1 MASLSDVQQAVLA
14 KDSLYVGPIR
24 VYAVNFIASNPFPRK
39 FVYRGCTAKGKYG
52 LCRHSIEGPP
62 IKHCGHHAL
71 ANGTFLEM
79 FRFQL
84 VLMDATLLVTYGV
97 PTMRVLFWEG
107 AREFLGLSAPAFA
120 SMDEIDQF
128 ELVHNMVK
136 EVPLCSAS
144 FRVFK
149 GVLSLQELE
158 IVHKTTTLV
167 ETMTWSTPSTPSWAR
182 TPTASSTGVPAI
194 SPARTPYHDARS
206 ELTPHPRTPSDR
218 RVPHTVTP
226 SVQPSHNIAPSS
238 SNPDTIE
245 DGDDQEENTMSSV
258 VRRLAEALTLSLD
271 AYSGTSKK

>member
-1 MASLSDVQQAVLA
+1 
-14 KDSLYVGPIR
+14 
-24 VYAVNFIASNPFPRK
+24 
-39 FVYRGCTAKGKYG
+39 
-52 LCRHSIEGPP
+52 
-62 IKHCGHHAL
+62 
-71 ANGTFLEM
+71 
-79 FRFQL
+79 
-84 VLMDATLLVTYGV
+84 MDATLLVTYGV
-97 PTMRVLFWEG
+97 PTMRVSFWEG

-136 EVPLCSAS
+136 EVPLCNAS

-167 ETMTWSTPSTPSWAR
+167 ETMTWSAPSTPSWAR

-194 SPARTPYHDARS
+194 SPAGTPYRDARS
-206 ELTPHPRTPSDR
+206 KLTPHPHTPSTR

-226 SVQPSHNIAPSS
+226 SVQPSS

-245 DGDDQEENTMSSV
+245 DGDDHEENTMSSV